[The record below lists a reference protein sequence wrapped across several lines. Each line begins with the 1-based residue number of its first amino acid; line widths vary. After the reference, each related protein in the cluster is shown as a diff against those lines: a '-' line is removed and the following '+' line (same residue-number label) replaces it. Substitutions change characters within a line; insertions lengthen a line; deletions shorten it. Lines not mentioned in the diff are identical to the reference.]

1 MSETLFPIVES
12 EAKIEP
18 APVKGEPRLLVPNRA
33 QIELRPVD
41 LESLV
46 PMDHPVRAVWEFV
59 ESLDLSP
66 LYGKVQAVEGG
77 AGRPAIDP
85 RIYLALWLYATIEGV
100 GSARALERLTRQHDA
115 YRWILGGVS
124 VNHHSLS
131 DFRVQHA
138 EYLDGVLTHS
148 VAVLMAQDLV
158 QLNRV
163 TQGIRTPVY
172 AKAEFFN
179 PGGSVKDRIGLAMI
193 EAAEREGRLKPG
205 GLVVEATS
213 GNTGVGLALAAAVKG
228 YRCIFTMPDKMS
240 QEKARLLRALGAE
253 VIITP
258 TAVPPDHPDNY
269 IMKGRA
275 IAAAHPNAI
284 FADQHYNPVNPDVH
298 YRTTGPE
305 IWEQTAG
312 RITHFVCAPGTG
324 GTVSGAGRFLKEQ
337 RPTIRVIGGDPVGS
351 IYSDYARTRR
361 KSEGSPYKVEG
372 IGGDKIP
379 TSLHWDVIDEWI
391 TVSDKDA
398 MLLVRRLAKEEGLF
412 AGGSTGVNVV
422 AALEVARRV
431 NDPEALVV
439 TVLADTGERYLSKV
453 FNDEWLRENQILDAE
468 RVSVAQLLE
477 ARNSGAPPLIS
488 VPPTATV
495 RQALN
500 LMSTYNVSQLPV
512 LDGGD
517 GVGAVAEPVLMAR
530 ALEEP
535 VTLDRPVQEVM
546 DAPFPVVDADL
557 PVERLTTL
565 LSRETPAA
573 LVRREGKIAGIVTR
587 YDVLHQLAGIR

>member
-1 MSETLFPIVES
+1 MPPH
-12 EAKIEP
+12 AKP
-18 APVKGEPRLLVPNRA
+18 
-33 QIELRPVD
+33 
-41 LESLV
+41 
-46 PMDHPVRAVWEFV
+46 
-59 ESLDLSP
+59 
-66 LYGKVQAVEGG
+66 
-77 AGRPAIDP
+77 
-85 RIYLALWLYATIEGV
+85 YATILDTIGWTPLV
-100 GSARALERLTRQHDA
+100 RL
-115 YRWILGGVS
+115 
-124 VNHHSLS
+124 NK
-131 DFRVQHA
+131 
-138 EYLDGVLTHS
+138 
-148 VAVLMAQDLV
+148 
-158 QLNRV
+158 V
-163 TQGIRTPVY
+163 TQGLRTPVY

-205 GLVVEATS
+205 GLIVEATS

-228 YRCIFTMPDKMS
+228 YRCVFTMPDKMS

-269 IMKGRA
+269 IVKGRA

-284 FADQHYNPVNPDVH
+284 FADQHYNPVNPEVH

-312 RITHFVCAPGTG
+312 KVTHFVCSPGTG
-324 GTVSGAGRFLKEQ
+324 GTVSGAGRYLKEQ
-337 RPTIRVIGGDPVGS
+337 NPAVRVIAGDPVGS
-351 IYSDYARTRR
+351 IYAQYARTRE
-361 KSEGSPYKVEG
+361 KGEGHPYKVEG
-372 IGGDKIP
+372 IGGDKLP
-379 TSLHWDVIDEWI
+379 SSLHWDVIDEWI

-398 MLLVRRLAKEEGLF
+398 MLMTRRLAREEGLF

-422 AALEVARRV
+422 AALQVARRV
-431 NDPEALVV
+431 NDPAALVV

-453 FNDEWLRENQILDAE
+453 YNDEWLRENQILEAE
-468 RVSVAQLLE
+468 RVTVGRLLE
-477 ARNSGAPPLIS
+477 AKAPEAPAVVS

-500 LMSTYNVSQLPV
+500 LMSTYNVSQVPV
-512 LDGGD
+512 LDSGD
-517 GVGAVAEPVLMAR
+517 GVGAVSEQALMAR
-530 ALEEP
+530 ALEDP
-535 VTLDRPVQEVM
+535 ALLDRPVEDVM
-546 DAPFPVVDADL
+546 DPPFPVVDADL